1 MSAALRVHVAHRMNG
16 ASCTR
21 DITCALSNIRRPMSM
36 RELRLMT
43 FERWTNQEIAAALDK
58 HIKRGNVVKSRENG
72 LAAFTYQWVL

>member
-1 MSAALRVHVAHRMNG
+1 
-16 ASCTR
+16 
-21 DITCALSNIRRPMSM
+21 MSM